1 MYTVPSASPTDVVVS
16 EITTSSITV
25 EWDVVPCIDRNGMI
39 TGYLVDYGYG
49 IQNVTEDTET
59 LLSNLTSSTSYNVRV
74 AGVNDAGIGVYS
86 TDMIIFTL
94 GNM

>member
-25 EWDVVPCIDRNGMI
+25 KWDVVPCIDRNGMI